1 MREAAAVP
9 RFPGEHTSAERS
21 AETPGSPAAVRPRD
35 AHHAG
40 AARRPLRSKD
50 VTLLG
55 TSPAH
60 CAMMEVAAR
69 VAPTSA
75 SVFITGESGVGKELV
90 ARFIHERS
98 RRAQQPFV
106 AINCAALPEAL
117 LESEMFGHKRGAFT
131 GAVHDKRG
139 LMEAANGGTLLLDEL
154 LEMAPS
160 IQAKLLRAVQDG
172 VVRRVG
178 SESTDAVVDV
188 RFIAA
193 TNRSL
198 HDAVRDGS
206 LRQDLMYRLQ
216 VVRIHVPPLRE
227 RREDIELLASHFL
240 LTYAAR
246 HGLTGGAPLALTHA
260 ATAALVDHA
269 WPGNVRELQ
278 NVIEHAVVLSRPGR
292 LIDVADLPLTEGTWR
307 PQLVE
312 DTPARF
318 PESDEAFHTLRER
331 LISEFEIGYL
341 MRLAERAG
349 GNMARAARVAG
360 IDRGTLY
367 RLLDRHGLTRRTEA
381 AGLVTRRPAIRPSL
395 ARSVKNG
402 AHAGRQP

>member
-1 MREAAAVP
+1 VITARQEQEEITGGALSVP
-9 RFPGEHTSAERS
+9 GARGKTSILGT
-21 AETPGSPAAVRPRD
+21 TPAFQQAI
-35 AHHAG
+35 AL
-40 AARRPLRSKD
+40 ARR
-50 VTLLG
+50 
-55 TSPAH
+55 
-60 CAMMEVAAR
+60 VAT
-69 VAPTSA
+69 TSA
-75 SVFITGESGVGKELV
+75 SVMIVGETGTGKELLAQLV
-90 ARFIHERS
+90 HRWS
-98 RRAQQPFV
+98 RRVNMPLV
-106 AINCAALPEAL
+106 PVNCAAIPEQL
-117 LESEMFGHKRGAFT
+117 LESEMFGHRKGSFT
-131 GAVHDKRG
+131 GADRDRMG
-139 LMEAANGGTLLLDEL
+139 LLEAANGGTLFLDEL
-154 LEMAPS
+154 TEMSLAL
-160 IQAKLLRAVQDG
+160 QAKMLRVVQDG

-198 HDAVRDGS
+198 RDAVRDGT

-227 RREDIELLASHFL
+227 RREDIALLASHFL

-246 HGLTGGAPLALTHA
+246 HDLAGGAPPALTPA
-260 ATAALVDHA
+260 ASAALIEHS

-278 NVIEHAVVLSRPGR
+278 NVIEHAVVLSQPGR
-292 LIDVADLPLTEGTWR
+292 PIDAVDLPLTDGTWR

-312 DTPARF
+312 DTPAHF
-318 PESDEAFHTLRER
+318 SDDEEAFHTLRER
-331 LISEFEIGYL
+331 LISEFEVGYL

-381 AGLVTRRPAIRPSL
+381 AGLVTRRPATRPSL
-395 ARSVKNG
+395 AHSAKG
-402 AHAGRQP
+402 GTHQGRQL